1 MIAKLGA
8 PNVGVRRL
16 VLVDTNKLV
25 KVFYL
30 KASFAKCCENAYN
43 WKKLFDFNRASWD
56 AQDLSCQADNC
67 WKLVFYDLP
76 PSPSTFTSVCINWIS
91 MVVIRFFSNNIC
103 PCVGHCVNGVKQIS
117 KIVTIWGFRCLRY
130 FKNSNDDL

>member
-43 WKKLFDFNRASWD
+43 
-56 AQDLSCQADNC
+56 
-67 WKLVFYDLP
+67 
-76 PSPSTFTSVCINWIS
+76 
-91 MVVIRFFSNNIC
+91 
-103 PCVGHCVNGVKQIS
+103 
-117 KIVTIWGFRCLRY
+117 
-130 FKNSNDDL
+130 